1 MQDKDYKKLMKEK
14 IKEFIRQEALSLNDN
29 LVLSPKDKLEQM
41 DILLNTDH
49 FLNDYDENVKIL
61 NDHIS
66 KNRWE
71 RKSKT
76 LEHEIDD
83 L

>member
-1 MQDKDYKKLMKEK
+1 MQDKDYKELMKEK

-41 DILLNTDH
+41 DVLLNTDH

-66 KNRWE
+66 KNRWK
-71 RKSKT
+71 RKAKT
-76 LEHEIDD
+76 LEQEIDD